1 MGIRAERLAGYFFT
15 SSSKR
20 AASWGEKIDI
30 VSLPAAAALL
40 LMHQLPRPCL
50 CCHIHLFLVFA
61 GSQPAGFGEFQ
72 HATAVVVA
80 PPCDRCAL
88 PFQLKP
94 RITMPDG
101 DPFFAEFHRGLMVT
115 VQAVGGSVAP

>member
-1 MGIRAERLAGYFFT
+1 MVIRAERLAGYFFT

-61 GSQPAGFGEFQ
+61 GSQPAGFGQ
-72 HATAVVVA
+72 LQDAVSSIFPAPVYGGSLAVKFEPCIAVA
-80 PPCDRCAL
+80 
-88 PFQLKP
+88 
-94 RITMPDG
+94 DG
-101 DPFFAEFHRGLMVT
+101 DTFFA
-115 VQAVGGSVAP
+115 